1 MNFFRVDIPL
11 HIFFHLRMLN
21 SEFRVSDNL
30 LIIDDDLYL
39 RTYDHLTF
47 TKRVLSKNRS
57 QMTTNKRNPCS
68 NLMLTTICTTKNINS
83 KRSLSYLDRLLFVRD
98 CLKYLTTLIVILA
111 HAQIKVI

>member
-68 NLMLTTICTTKNINS
+68 
-83 KRSLSYLDRLLFVRD
+83 YLCSQPFV
-98 CLKYLTTLIVILA
+98 LQKISTQKEVSVIWIDYFLY
-111 HAQIKVI
+111 VIA